1 MSWIKEVIEEIEGLD
16 TSRKSL
22 KKFGTTV
29 GGCLLLFSGW
39 LIFRKSFS
47 LPRFIIFG
55 SGIFLVISGI
65 FYPGILRGVYRVWM
79 GIAFLLGS
87 IVSRLILLL
96 LFYLVMTPLGF
107 IAKVMGKKFLDLEF
121 DKKKDSYWI
130 NKDETVNY
138 EKMY

>member
-1 MSWIKEVIEEIEGLD
+1 MSWIKEVIEEIKNLD
-16 TSRKSL
+16 TSKKSL
-22 KKFGTTV
+22 KKFGITMGAV
-29 GGCLLLFSGW
+29 LFLFSGW

-47 LPRFIIFG
+47 FLRSIIFG
-55 SGIFLVISGI
+55 SGIFLVISGA

-96 LFYLVMTPLGF
+96 LFYFVITPLGL
-107 IAKVMGKKFLDLEF
+107 IARVMGKNFLDLEF
-121 DKKKDSYWI
+121 DKKKNSYWI
-130 NKDETVNY
+130 NKDKTVNY